1 MTPQAAAALDKLR
14 AAALALPETDE
25 KLSHGMPAFFI
36 APAISRRA
44 FAAADSEIA
53 STKKSGRMFAYFW
66 HHHHGDD
73 VTAAIVKTSGPD
85 EQAMLIEMEPDLYYR
100 PPYFGPSGWVG
111 IHLDR
116 PGTDWDRVADR
127 VAISWELVA
136 PRRLLEAGGR

>member
-1 MTPQAAAALDKLR
+1 MTPQAEAALEQLR

-25 KLSHGMPAFFI
+25 KLSHGMPAFFLQ
-36 APAISRRA
+36 
-44 FAAADSEIA
+44 
-53 STKKSGRMFAYFW
+53 KGKMFAYFW

-73 VTAAIVKTSGPD
+73 VTAAIVKTSGPE

-111 IHLDR
+111 MHLDR
-116 PGTDWDRVADR
+116 PDTDWDRVADR

-136 PRRLLEAGGR
+136 PRRLLEAGAR

>member
-1 MTPQAAAALDKLR
+1 MNPRAVAALDRLR
-14 AAALALPETDE
+14 AIALALPAANE
-25 KLSHGMPAFFI
+25 KRSHGMPAFFI
-36 APAISRRA
+36 S
-44 FAAADSEIA
+44 
-53 STKKSGRMFAYFW
+53 KGKMFAYFW

-73 VTAAIVKTSGPD
+73 VTAAIVKTGGAD
-85 EQAMLIEMEPDLYYR
+85 EQAMLIEMDRDLYYR

-116 PGTDWDRVADR
+116 PELDWDQVGDR

>member
-1 MTPQAAAALDKLR
+1 MTPQATAALEQLR
-14 AAALALPETDE
+14 AAALALPEADE

-36 APAISRRA
+36 Q
-44 FAAADSEIA
+44 
-53 STKKSGRMFAYFW
+53 KGKMFAYFW

-73 VTAAIVKTSGPD
+73 VTAAIVKTSGIE

-116 PGTDWDRVADR
+116 PDTDWDRVADR

>member
-1 MTPQAAAALDKLR
+1 MTPQATAALDKLR
-14 AAALALPETDE
+14 ALALALPEANE

-36 APAISRRA
+36 
-44 FAAADSEIA
+44 
-53 STKKSGRMFAYFW
+53 TKGKMFAYFW
-66 HHHHGDD
+66 HAHHGDS
-73 VTAAIVKTSGPD
+73 VTAAIVKTSGPE

-116 PGTDWDRVADR
+116 PDTDWDRVGDR

>member
-1 MTPQAAAALDKLR
+1 MTPLAIEALEKLR
-14 AAALALPETDE
+14 TIALALPEADE

-36 APAISRRA
+36 
-44 FAAADSEIA
+44 
-53 STKKSGRMFAYFW
+53 TKGKMFAYFW
-66 HHHHGDD
+66 HAHHGDG
-73 VTAAIVKTSGPD
+73 VTAAIVKTSGPE

-116 PGTDWDRVADR
+116 PDTDWDRIGDR

>member
-1 MTPQAAAALDKLR
+1 MTPFAIEALEKLR
-14 AAALALPETDE
+14 TIALALPEADE

-36 APAISRRA
+36 
-44 FAAADSEIA
+44 
-53 STKKSGRMFAYFW
+53 TKGKMFAYFW
-66 HHHHGDD
+66 HAHHGDG
-73 VTAAIVKTSGPD
+73 VTAAIVKTSGPE

-116 PGTDWDRVADR
+116 PDTDWDRIGDR

>member
-1 MTPQAAAALDKLR
+1 MAEPVTPQASEALEKLR
-14 AAALALPETDE
+14 AIALAMPESDE

-36 APAISRRA
+36 
-44 FAAADSEIA
+44 
-53 STKKSGRMFAYFW
+53 TKGKMFAYFW
-66 HHHHGDD
+66 HAHHGDG
-73 VTAAIVKTSGPD
+73 VTAAIVKTSGPE

-116 PGTDWDRVADR
+116 PDTDWDRIGDR

>member
-1 MTPQAAAALDKLR
+1 MAQQMTPQAVAALDKLR
-14 AAALALPETDE
+14 AAALALPESDE

-36 APAISRRA
+36 Q
-44 FAAADSEIA
+44 
-53 STKKSGRMFAYFW
+53 KGKMFAYFW
-66 HHHHGDD
+66 HHHHGDG
-73 VTAAIVKTSGPD
+73 VTAAIVKTSGPE

-111 IHLDR
+111 MHLDR
-116 PGTDWDRVADR
+116 PDTDWDRVADR

>member
-1 MTPQAAAALDKLR
+1 MTPQAASALDKLR
-14 AAALALPETDE
+14 AAALALPEADE

-36 APAISRRA
+36 R
-44 FAAADSEIA
+44 
-53 STKKSGRMFAYFW
+53 TGKMFAYFW
-66 HHHHGDD
+66 HYHHGDD
-73 VTAAIVKTSGPD
+73 VTAAIVKTSGTE

-111 IHLDR
+111 IHLDT
-116 PGTDWDRVADR
+116 GTDWDRVADR

>member
-1 MTPQAAAALDKLR
+1 MTPQAAMALEKLR

-36 APAISRRA
+36 
-44 FAAADSEIA
+44 
-53 STKKSGRMFAYFW
+53 TKGKMFAYFW
-66 HHHHGDD
+66 HHHHGDQ
-73 VTAAIVKTSGPD
+73 VTAAIVKTSGTE

-116 PGTDWDRVADR
+116 DSIDWDRVADR

>member
-1 MTPQAAAALDKLR
+1 MTPQASAALDKLR
-14 AAALALPETDE
+14 AIALALPEADE

-36 APAISRRA
+36 
-44 FAAADSEIA
+44 
-53 STKKSGRMFAYFW
+53 TKGKMFAYFW

-73 VTAAIVKTSGPD
+73 VTAAIVKTSGTE

-116 PGTDWDRVADR
+116 ADTDWDRVADR